1 MKYTV
6 VHSIPGRMRIH
17 TAKRCFSKGEAYGL
31 ERLLNHLPYTSSARV
46 NYRTGAILLEYE
58 ESCKEVLLRDLAN
71 IKREDIV
78 ALPKEEFSPQRE
90 LKEKFEHDVF
100 DLIFRRLA
108 MRMLFPSG
116 IRNVMI
122 IKKYFPFYESY
133 FCIPPLNYVKM

>member
-17 TAKRCFSKGEAYGL
+17 TAKRCFSKGGL
-31 ERLLNHLPYTSSARV
+31 WIGEVVNSFAVYFFCDV

-58 ESCKEVLLRDLAN
+58 ESCKEVLFRDLAG
-71 IKREDIV
+71 IRRRYCSTSKGGI
-78 ALPKEEFSPQRE
+78 FSSKGVE
-90 LKEKFEHDVF
+90 EKFEHNVF

-108 MRMLFPSG
+108 MRILFPSG

-122 IKKYFPFYESY
+122 IKKYLPF
-133 FCIPPLNYVKM
+133 F